1 VTEAGE
7 AVYVYGVMASSA
19 PSIPAV
25 DGVGSAPV
33 RAVRHTGLA
42 ALVSPIASTD
52 LRARD
57 VRAHWRVLE
66 HAFEQTTVLPVR
78 FGTVMT
84 NEDEV
89 RDRLLEPNAERLV
102 ELLDA
107 MKGLI
112 QLNVK
117 GRYDED
123 SMLREILR
131 ASPALEQ
138 LRARAQRP
146 GAPMADQ
153 IALGQRVEREIEHQ
167 RARDTAAVRGALE
180 ALAVSTRE
188 QEVRHPEAFNL
199 AFLVARESTD
209 TFSAAVGSLRDEL
222 ADRIEI
228 RYVGPV
234 PPFHFSDTQLDAGDH
249 AWA

>member
-1 VTEAGE
+1 
-7 AVYVYGVMASSA
+7 MASSA
-19 PSIPAV
+19 PSIRAV

-33 RAVRHTGLA
+33 RTVRHTGLA
-42 ALVSPIASTD
+42 ALVSPITTTD

-84 NEDEV
+84 SEDDV
-89 RDRLLEPNAERLV
+89 RGRLLEPNAERLV

-107 MKGLI
+107 MDGMI

-117 GRYDED
+117 GRYDEE
-123 SMLREILR
+123 SLLREILR
-131 ASPALEQ
+131 ETPALER
-138 LRARAQRP
+138 LRARAQRA
-146 GAPMADQ
+146 GAALADQ
-153 IALGQRVEREIEHQ
+153 LALGQQVENEIERR

-180 ALAVSTRE
+180 GLAVATRD
-188 QEVRHPEAFNL
+188 QEVRHPDAFNL

-209 TFSAAVGSLRDEL
+209 TFSAGVGSLRDEL
-222 ADRIEI
+222 EDRIEI

-234 PPFHFSDTQLDAGDH
+234 PPFHFADTELGAGEH

>member
-1 VTEAGE
+1 MTEADE

-25 DGVGSAPV
+25 DGVGSAPT
-33 RAVRHTGLA
+33 RAVRRGGLA
-42 ALVSPIASTD
+42 ALVSPITSTD

-78 FGTVMT
+78 FGTVMA
-84 NEDEV
+84 NEDDVAE
-89 RDRLLEPNAERLV
+89 RLLEPNAERLA
-102 ELLDA
+102 ELLAA
-107 MKGLI
+107 MDGMI

-117 GRYDED
+117 GRYDEE
-123 SMLREILR
+123 SLLREILR
-131 ASPALEQ
+131 ETPALER
-138 LRARAQRP
+138 LRMRAQRA
-146 GAPMADQ
+146 GAPVAEQ
-153 IALGQRVEREIEHQ
+153 IALGQQVENAITQR
-167 RARDTAAVRGALE
+167 RARDTATVRTALE
-180 ALAVSTRE
+180 GLAVATRD
-188 QEVRHPEAFNL
+188 QEVRHPDAFNI

-209 TFSAAVGSLRDEL
+209 TFSAGVGDLRDEL

-234 PPFHFSDTQLDAGDH
+234 PPFHFADTELGAGEH